1 MKDPIK
7 ISDAEW
13 EVMEAVWPHAS
24 ITAAEIIAQLS
35 PKRSWSEATVKTMLN
50 RLVKKGALKHRSEGR
65 RYRYSAKVSREQA
78 VHQQTDRFL
87 DRVCQGDASPLL
99 SFFVKKQKLND
110 DELDALRRLLDEQEG
125 GDTHG

>member
-1 MKDPIK
+1 MQKPIK

-13 EVMEAVWPHAS
+13 EVMEAVWPHTS

-50 RLVKKGALKHRSEGR
+50 RLIKKGALKHRSEGR

-87 DRVCQGDASPLL
+87 DRVYQGDASPLL
-99 SFFVKKQKLND
+99 SFFVKKQKLNEH
-110 DELDALRRLLDEQEG
+110 ELDALRRLLEEQDG
-125 GDTHG
+125 GGSNG